1 MPEASSERRTP
12 EVPRSV
18 LWDGVL
24 DRVHQELAGGCP
36 PAKAIGASAQKALAE
51 AVARAHSHLAVAL
64 DPRSNDAMD
73 TVSELVSDTAGLL
86 ERALA
91 VSSAHRGDSGL
102 GGELDDALA
111 GRLGAHEHGVL
122 AGELTYGVCVEEADA
137 AAARLRELVAGL
149 ADQAALSHGGLL
161 SLRLAAV
168 EVAALLVRAAGNAAV
183 GGRAGE
189 APEPQS
195 PALDLA
201 LRAIE
206 HELARRATAAG
217 PPVHECGDVAAHHLA
232 AALRVR
238 APERTIRAIAS
249 AGSDGT
255 PGPAVDAA
263 REAWLVLATHEYV
276 AVVAIDGRLDVPMW
290 ERFGSVTGAI
300 VEGAANVVC
309 GARLAS
315 RPDAFRH
322 RSAWRHQTVAL
333 TCAIGA
339 YVAGLRGDAP
349 SFERAQLIVLT
360 RLIRAVAA
368 IALLDL
374 RRTVSLATNGHAK
387 PGHTRDR
394 DKEE

>member
-1 MPEASSERRTP
+1 MPEASSGRRTP

-24 DRVHQELAGGCP
+24 DRVHKELANASP
-36 PAKAIGASAQKALAE
+36 PPRATGASAQKTLAE
-51 AVARAHSHLAVAL
+51 AVARAHSHLAIAL
-64 DPRSNDAMD
+64 DPRSSDATD
-73 TVSELVSDTAGLL
+73 TVSELVSDTATLL

-91 VSSAHRGDSGL
+91 ASPARSRASDVV
-102 GGELDDALA
+102 GELDDALA
-111 GRLGAHEHGVL
+111 GRLRAHEHGVL
-122 AGELTYGVCVEEADA
+122 AGELTYGVRVEEADA
-137 AAARLRELVAGL
+137 AAARLRGVVAAL
-149 ADQAALSHGGLL
+149 PDQASSSHDGLL

-168 EVAALLVRAAGNAAV
+168 ELAALLVRAAGNAALAS
-183 GGRAGE
+183 GAGE
-189 APEPQS
+189 APES
-195 PALDLA
+195 RSAALDRA

-206 HELARRATAAG
+206 HELRDRANAVR
-217 PPVHECGDVAAHHLA
+217 PPVDDRADVAAHHLA

-238 APERTIRAIAS
+238 APERTLRTIAS

-255 PGPAVDAA
+255 PGLAVDAA

-276 AVVAIDGRLDVPMW
+276 AVVAIDGRLDVPTW
-290 ERFGSVTGAI
+290 ERFGSVTSAI
-300 VEGAANVVC
+300 VEGAANVVSA
-309 GARLAS
+309 ARLAS

-333 TCAIGA
+333 AYAFEA
-339 YVAGLRGDAP
+339 YVAGLRGDAL

-374 RRTVSLATNGHAK
+374 RQTAGLPTNGRAK
-387 PGHTRDR
+387 PHTQP
-394 DKEE
+394 